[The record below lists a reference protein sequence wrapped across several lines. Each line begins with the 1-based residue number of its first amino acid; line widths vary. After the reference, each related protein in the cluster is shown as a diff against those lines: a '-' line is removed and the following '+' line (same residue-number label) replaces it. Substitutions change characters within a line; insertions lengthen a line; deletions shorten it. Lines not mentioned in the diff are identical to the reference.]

1 MAKYLDT
8 GLAPML
14 SVRRGV
20 QAIEFYKRAFDA
32 EVIFRHDGDD
42 GTVIANLSLGPA
54 RFWLADEEPKYQN
67 FSPES
72 LHGTTVR
79 LTLTVED
86 PDASFQQAIAAG
98 ATEVCAVRDEHSWR
112 VGKLVDPY
120 GHVWEIGKPLK

>member
-1 MAKYLDT
+1 MTKYLDT

-20 QAIEFYKRAFDA
+20 EAIEFYKKAFDA

-42 GTVIANLSLGPA
+42 GCVIANLSLGPA

-67 FSPES
+67 FSPET
-72 LHGTTVR
+72 LNGTTVR

-86 PDASFQQAIAAG
+86 PDESFQQAIAAG
-98 ATEVCAVRDEHSWR
+98 ATEVCAVRDEHAWR